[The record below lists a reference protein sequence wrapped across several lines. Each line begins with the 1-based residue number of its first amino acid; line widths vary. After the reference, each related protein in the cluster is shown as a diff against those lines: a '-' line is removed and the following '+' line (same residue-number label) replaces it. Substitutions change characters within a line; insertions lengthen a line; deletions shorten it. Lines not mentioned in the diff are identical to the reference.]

1 MSRSSTVDFTLRA
14 NITDLKSELGK
25 IPGITDKEARKM
37 AGAMEKGL
45 LRAEKAAKRAS
56 QAMRGDLGKSVDQAI
71 EKTKNLALAAGM
83 SEESFNKLKTK
94 ATEVA
99 GTVDGFADK
108 AGRADSSL
116 SAMAAVIHNVNP
128 ELAELTRQAG
138 DALGAVEGLI
148 LAAAQSPVT
157 FTATAAAV
165 GALYVAFGDV
175 NEELERSQKASEK
188 ADRALKKLNSAVA
201 LNVDVSER
209 LRQKQAAMNGE
220 NIKIRDDF
228 EQMER
233 DIIAVVKQYDSLAGK
248 GIISE
253 SLAES
258 TRTQAQAQIE
268 LNRELFEYE
277 LQQERNIRKNKEAKL
292 SAEVLKIATNDRLLQ
307 LRTHMEREKQ
317 AGQVIRASYSE
328 QALAQ
333 EIQNIAVDE
342 WLAKQKEKLAG
353 LLEEADGNNA
363 LTEALA
369 NNPGEYKNNIDQAV
383 QLTKSLEKLTDSKF
397 KVIDANGYEV
407 QSGNDWL
414 DNYRTQWGA
423 RQITIGIIDEET
435 GKIYEAGEAVVF
447 EQKLRKQADKDRKE
461 SNKLRQQQ
469 SKEQQ
474 EAAIR
479 VLDAE
484 VAAINKRASSAVDA
498 LELEKLTTAQRIDLS
513 ESRALAELDAVRSR
527 FAEEKAL
534 TEEHVR
540 EIEEAEKLIREQAR
554 IERENLAAE
563 ERAREIELFE
573 KQMAARS
580 ALVLQNAKE
589 EQRIAK
595 EAADYQEQVQAD
607 SLAAT
612 SELFS
617 TAADFMMD
625 KAESRSAHNR
635 QLAMRDFKISKAIA
649 SSEAIINAAGAITE
663 IWDAHAENPI
673 LAGALTAISAAV
685 TGAQIAKI
693 AAQEPSFDVG
703 GIIAPASGGMAR
715 TPDQVQIR
723 ALPGEAVLNRQAVD
737 SLGAGGVDRL
747 NSGAAAPVV
756 VRPVSTFK
764 HFDRFTK
771 AEFRRSGYFRSLFDQ
786 DREFAPGQRS
796 Y

>member
-1 MSRSSTVDFTLRA
+1 M
-14 NITDLKSELGK
+14 
-25 IPGITDKEARKM
+25 
-37 AGAMEKGL
+37 
-45 LRAEKAAKRAS
+45 
-56 QAMRGDLGKSVDQAI
+56 
-71 EKTKNLALAAGM
+71 
-83 SEESFNKLKTK
+83 
-94 ATEVA
+94 
-99 GTVDGFADK
+99 
-108 AGRADSSL
+108 
-116 SAMAAVIHNVNP
+116 
-128 ELAELTRQAG
+128 
-138 DALGAVEGLI
+138 
-148 LAAAQSPVT
+148 
-157 FTATAAAV
+157 
-165 GALYVAFGDV
+165 
-175 NEELERSQKASEK
+175 
-188 ADRALKKLNSAVA
+188 
-201 LNVDVSER
+201 
-209 LRQKQAAMNGE
+209 
-220 NIKIRDDF
+220 
-228 EQMER
+228 
-233 DIIAVVKQYDSLAGK
+233 
-248 GIISE
+248 
-253 SLAES
+253 
-258 TRTQAQAQIE
+258 
-268 LNRELFEYE
+268 
-277 LQQERNIRKNKEAKL
+277 
-292 SAEVLKIATNDRLLQ
+292 
-307 LRTHMEREKQ
+307 
-317 AGQVIRASYSE
+317 
-328 QALAQ
+328 
-333 EIQNIAVDE
+333 DE
-342 WLAKQKEKLAG
+342 WLAKQEEKLAG
-353 LLEEADGNNA
+353 LLEEADGNKA

-414 DNYRTQWGA
+414 SNYRNQWGA
-423 RQITIGIIDEET
+423 RQITIGIIAEEA

-474 EAAIR
+474 EAVIR

-540 EIEEAEKLIREQAR
+540 EIAEAEKLIREQAR

-573 KQMAARS
+573 EQMAARS
-580 ALVLQNAKE
+580 ALILQNAKE

-595 EAADYQEQVQAD
+595 ETADYQEQVQAD

-635 QLAMRDFKISKAIA
+635 QLAMREFKISKAIA

>member
-157 FTATAAAV
+157 FAATAAAV
-165 GALYVAFGDV
+165 GGLYLAFGDA
-175 NEELERSQKASEK
+175 NEEMEK
-188 ADRALKKLNSAVA
+188 NQRAAEKQDRIYKRLNAA
-201 LNVDVSER
+201 IELNVDVTER
-209 LRQKQAAMNGE
+209 IRQKQAALNGE
-220 NIKIRDDF
+220 NIKIHDDY
-228 EQMER
+228 EQIER
-233 DIIAVVKQYDSLAGK
+233 DLVAMVKQYDDLALKGTITKSLAN
-248 GIISE
+248 
-253 SLAES
+253 S
-258 TRTQAQAQIE
+258 TREQAKAQMD
-268 LNRELFEYE
+268 LNRQMYEYE

-292 SAEVLKIATNDRLLQ
+292 SADVLKVATNDRLLQ
-307 LRTHMEREKQ
+307 LRSQTEAEKQ
-317 AGQVIRASYSE
+317 AGQVVRAAFSE
-328 QALAQ
+328 QQLNQ
-333 EIQNIAVDE
+333 EIQNIAVDD
-342 WLAKQKEKLAG
+342 WLAKQQEKLDSLWA
-353 LLEEADGNNA
+353 EAEGNKA
-363 LTEALA
+363 LKGALA
-369 NNPGEYKNNIDQAV
+369 QNRGEYAGNLDRAV
-383 QLTKSLEKLTDSKF
+383 ALSKSLEELTGNKY
-397 KVIDANGYEV
+397 KVIDANAYEI
-407 QSGNDWL
+407 QSGKDWMR
-414 DNYRTQWGA
+414 NYQQMWA
-423 RQITIGIIDEET
+423 ERQITIGLIDEET
-435 GKIYEAGEAVVF
+435 GKIYESGQAVAY
-447 EQKLRKQADKDRKE
+447 ERKLIKQADKDRKE
-461 SNKLRQQQ
+461 SNKHR
-469 SKEQQ
+469 KELSDSQR
-474 EAAIR
+474 EANVRA
-479 VLDAE
+479 LDLE
-484 VAAINKRASSAVDA
+484 VAAINKRASIAVDA

-513 ESRALAELDAVRSR
+513 ESRALAELDALRTK

-534 TEEHVR
+534 TEEHTR
-540 EIEEAEKLIREQAR
+540 EIVAAEKLIKEQAR

-563 ERAREIELFE
+563 ERAREVELFE
-573 KQMAARS
+573 EQMAARS
-580 ALVLQNAKE
+580 ALILQNAKE
-589 EQRIAK
+589 EKAIAR
-595 EAADYQEQVQAD
+595 EAAAYQQQVQAD

-617 TAADFMMD
+617 AASDFMMD
-625 KAESRSAHNR
+625 KAESRSKHDR
-635 QLAMRDFKISKAIA
+635 RLAIRDFQISKAIA

-715 TPDQVQIR
+715 TPDQVRIR

-737 SLGAGGVDRL
+737 SLGTGGVDRL

-786 DREFAPGQRS
+786 DREFAPGQRN